1 MPEGRLA
8 RDTRLRSLESSGPSL
23 DVRDGVSDFLL
34 AILKKCGQ
42 KHKTPKPSMIDIL
55 VICPLKSP
63 NIGNQ

>member
-34 AILKKCGQ
+34 AILKTCGQ
-42 KHKTPKPSMIDIL
+42 KHINSNELGHQFESIFP
-55 VICPLKSP
+55 CF
-63 NIGNQ
+63 